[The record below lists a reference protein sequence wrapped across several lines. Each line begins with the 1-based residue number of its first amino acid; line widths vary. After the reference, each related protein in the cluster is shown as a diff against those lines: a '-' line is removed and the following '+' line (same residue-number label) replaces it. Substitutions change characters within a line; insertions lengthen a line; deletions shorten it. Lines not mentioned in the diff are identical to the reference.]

1 MNTPIEDFK
10 TRFNK
15 AISMRNIKPAEL
27 ADKTGLSKSTISHY
41 MSGYTK
47 PKSDKLFVLAKVLDV
62 REQWLMGLNV
72 PMERRSLSFHTASVD
87 CPFNSAMAKL
97 QNSDCDL
104 TREEQE
110 AIEKELPKVMGNVVK
125 AFNDCYYKISNL
137 YEKERIRQLFE
148 SFRLLNDA
156 GKTKAIEQIS
166 LLTKIPDYQT
176 LDYSQGD
183 TFSNIVDL
191 EPIHKTRRSV
201 YTYYQRLASAGTG
214 EYIFDDIPTDTI
226 EAPYMEYADFI
237 IGVKGDSMEPTY
249 YDGDKVYVEKR
260 QVIEIGEIGIFMIN
274 NECFIK
280 EAGRNGLIS
289 HNKKYR
295 MIPGSEHIICVGRVL
310 GRVDE

>member
-1 MNTPIEDFK
+1 MK
-10 TRFNK
+10 K
-15 AISMRNIKPAEL
+15 AETKDRIREALEIREMKQAEL
-27 ADKTGLSKSTISHY
+27 VEKTGIDKGQ
-41 MSGYTK
+41 MSSYLAGRYK
-47 PKSDKLFVLAKVLDV
+47 PKQNNLYLMAEALSVDEA
-62 REQWLMGLNV
+62 WLMGYDV
-72 PMERRSLSFHTASVD
+72 PMERNNFKDAHD
-87 CPFNSAMAKL
+87 CGDHN
-97 QNSDCDL
+97 
-104 TREEQE
+104 
-110 AIEKELPKVMGNVVK
+110 
-125 AFNDCYYKISNL
+125 
-137 YEKERIRQLFE
+137 
-148 SFRLLNDA
+148 
-156 GKTKAIEQIS
+156 KTSSS
-166 LLTKIPDYQT
+166 LLLYNRDEQNLLLHYRKLSTLGKSEALKRVSELSHIPNYQA
-176 LDYSQGD
+176 LD
-183 TFSNIVDL
+183 TPKTTEFSNVIDL